1 MSLIAKGAKRPR
13 SGQKLALLQP
23 FQPIQITY
31 FGHRDL
37 KTLTNVES
45 LGDSWSFE
53 KSSLYCAFYVNELIA
68 RLHPT
73 QMPGNGLF
81 ELYESTL
88 ADLQA
93 SKAIERSLREF
104 ELQFLAH
111 LGMGLDFFSTCD
123 EEEILPNER
132 YHYVVPEG
140 FVPFYDKKIP
150 SYLGAHLLS
159 LGEHNLRE
167 AEVLSS
173 AKHLMRRTLAHY
185 LGNKPL
191 KSREL
196 FLRINEKKHDK

>member
-31 FGHRDL
+31 FGHREL

-45 LGDSWSFE
+45 MGSPWPFE

-81 ELYESTL
+81 ELYEATM
-88 ADLQA
+88 ADLQI
-93 SKAIERSLREF
+93 SQSIERSLREF

-111 LGMGLDFFSTCD
+111 LGMGLDFFSTCE
-123 EEEILPNER
+123 EEEIEAHER
-132 YHYVVPEG
+132 YHYLAPEG
-140 FVPFYDKKIP
+140 FVPFYDKSQP
-150 SYLGAHLLS
+150 AYSGAHLLS
-159 LGEHNLRE
+159 MGEHDLQDSD
-167 AEVLSS
+167 VLVS

-185 LGNKPL
+185 LGSKPL

-196 FLRINEKKHDK
+196 FLRINEKNHDK